1 MASRGRAV
9 IDPSDRGAFSFKAIA
24 HPSCQVGI
32 GVFVEVATADAG
44 LVSDNNDR
52 PLQLIGPET
61 SQVKNSG
68 NELELVRP
76 MNIATVHIDD
86 AITVEKKRAI
96 MHEPRRVSVAG
107 GSRQP
112 AVELRNSVIASSFAT
127 LPFRASLQYHGT
139 HNAARAM
146 LAATAGVV
154 RSVIGGVPDF
164 GMERRETRPLSSPD
178 TESFTSPRRRPSS
191 IMTWLRVHY
200 GLGTYSRRD

>member
-127 LPFRASLQYHGT
+127 LPFRASLTISRDSQRRSGNVSCHGRRRAQRYWRGPRFWDGAAG
-139 HNAARAM
+139 NAAAL
-146 LAATAGVV
+146 LA
-154 RSVIGGVPDF
+154 
-164 GMERRETRPLSSPD
+164 
-178 TESFTSPRRRPSS
+178 
-191 IMTWLRVHY
+191 
-200 GLGTYSRRD
+200 